1 MSLQKGINVPLVNQT
16 FILMRLFT
24 FTFLSL
30 LISSTLIGQQK
41 GDLLIG
47 GTLGFNRNK
56 TNNFFDSSRYTT
68 IYLSPSVGKF
78 YRTNRLAGVNLNLIK
93 SSNKDKNIKSSS
105 FGGGIFLRQYQP
117 LGKSF
122 YLFAE
127 EGIFA
132 HFGKSQGYYITGQS
146 YIEKIKQQNAGLYF
160 YPGLA
165 YGLTKKLQLEVAFT
179 QLVSFYYSHS
189 KSEVLDYPE
198 PNKRSG
204 SIISFNTG
212 FNETATGF
220 LTFGVKW
227 LLSK

>member
-1 MSLQKGINVPLVNQT
+1 
-16 FILMRLFT
+16 MRLFT

-56 TNNFFDSSRYTT
+56 TNNFFDSSRSTT
-68 IYLSPSVGKF
+68 IYVSPSIGKF
-78 YRTNRLAGVNLNLIK
+78 YRTNRLAGINLDLGK
-93 SSNKDKNIKSSS
+93 SSFKDKNLKSRS
-105 FGGGIFLRQYQP
+105 FGGGVFLRQYQP

-127 EGIFA
+127 EGLFA
-132 HFGKSQGYYITGQS
+132 HFTKYQLYYISGQQN
-146 YIEKIKQQNAGLYF
+146 IEKTKQQNAGLYF
-160 YPGLA
+160 FPGLA

-179 QLVSFYYSHS
+179 QLVSLYYSHS
-189 KSEVLDYPE
+189 KSEILDYPE

-204 SIISFNTG
+204 SSFSFNTG
-212 FNETATGF
+212 FNETSTGF

-227 LLSK
+227 LLSKNQKQGL